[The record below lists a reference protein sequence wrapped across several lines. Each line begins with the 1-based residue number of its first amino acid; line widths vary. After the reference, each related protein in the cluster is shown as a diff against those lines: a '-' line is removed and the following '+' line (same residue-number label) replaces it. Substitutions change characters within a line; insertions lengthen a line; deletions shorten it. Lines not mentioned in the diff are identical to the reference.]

1 MISIVGDVLGWIKI
15 ADLSFAKV
23 GKDPDGILL
32 LSRCVILDESMNWHV
47 QV

>member
-1 MISIVGDVLGWIKI
+1 MISIVGDVLGWIKV
-15 ADLSFAKV
+15 AHLSFAKV

>member
-1 MISIVGDVLGWIKI
+1 MISIVGAVLGWIKI
-15 ADLSFAKV
+15 AYLSFAKV

-32 LSRCVILDESMNWHV
+32 LFRCVILDESINWHV